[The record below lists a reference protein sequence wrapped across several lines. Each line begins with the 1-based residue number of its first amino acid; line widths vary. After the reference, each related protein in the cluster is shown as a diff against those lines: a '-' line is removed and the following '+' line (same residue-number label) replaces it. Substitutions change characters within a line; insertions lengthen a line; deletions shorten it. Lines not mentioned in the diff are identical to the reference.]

1 MKPALFQIN
10 SVLTL
15 TGKQTAD
22 ANPTGLPRL
31 RSARPSAPARVGPWR
46 GQVFAVALLSF
57 CLWAACS
64 GRASTI
70 TWTNRLGGD
79 WNTPANWSPHQ
90 VPSSSDTALITL
102 AANVTVTLS
111 ADAVVGTLDMSGAN
125 SHVLQVNGYTLTLY
139 GPVTTTAAGSMIALD
154 SGTLTGTA
162 ASSVAGTILWTGG
175 TLGKTGSTL
184 TLAASGVLNANFGT
198 GYTRYLYGSFTNAGT
213 VQMVTGTAELVAAQW
228 YNLPGAVVSFQNGA
242 GLTYSGYSW
251 IMNQGIFRK
260 LGGVDTSQIEV
271 AFTNSG
277 TVDVQIGTLEF
288 SEDGSFN
295 SGTVFTGTGTNLFDW
310 GTFALNT
317 SVTVANGRLAGAAWV
332 GNNGTFNGNWN
343 WTSGTIGTSGS
354 TLTLAAGGVLNAN
367 FGTGYTRYLYGS
379 FTNAGTV
386 QMVTGTAELD
396 AAQWYNLPGAVVSFQ
411 NSAGLTYSGYSWI
424 MNQGIFRKLGGVDTS
439 QIDVA
444 FTNSGTVDVQI
455 GTLQFSEGGS
465 FNSGTVFTGAG
476 TNLFDWGTFALNT
489 SVTVANGRLAGAAW
503 VGNNGTFNG
512 NWNWTSGTIGTV
524 GSTLTLA
531 VNGVLKADFG
541 AGYTRYLY
549 GVLTN
554 SGIIQML
561 SGTVQ
566 LDAAQLL
573 NLGLVDFVSDA
584 GMGYSGNSWIINQ
597 GMFGKSGGSATS
609 QVDVT
614 FTNYGVINAGAA
626 TLSFS
631 QTHTL
636 IGGMLNFGLSGPANY
651 GKINL
656 AGSAA
661 LTGTVAAYLN
671 NGYRPTAASSF
682 PVLTYGSR
690 TGIFTNTALP
700 YAAAWQTNYAATVFT
715 LSVSNARPL
724 LALIPSQVATQQV
737 AFSVTASATD
747 VDTTQTLTYGLSS
760 PPANMAINPT
770 TGQITWTPLST
781 QAPSTNTI
789 VVTATDSGTPPLTDT
804 NSFTLTVFS
813 TNTIPTSTFRITS
826 FSVTNGLA
834 TLSWTSIPN
843 RTYHLQYK
851 NALTATTWTNVLLD
865 IVATGT
871 TTTAHPTLDPAVPT
885 RFYRVALLP

>member
-1 MKPALFQIN
+1 MKPAIFQIN
-10 SVLTL
+10 SILTL
-15 TGKQTAD
+15 TGKHTTNAD
-22 ANPTGLPRL
+22 PTNRPRV
-31 RSARPSAPARVGPWR
+31 RSARPSPPARVGPWR
-46 GQVFAVALLSF
+46 GRALAVALLTF
-57 CLWAACS
+57 CLGAACS

-102 AANVTVTLS
+102 GANVTVTLS
-111 ADAVVGTLDMSGAN
+111 ADAAVGTLDMSGAN

-184 TLAASGVLNANFGT
+184 TLAASGVLKADFGT
-198 GYTRYLYGSFTNAGT
+198 GYTRYLYGSFTNAGS
-213 VQMVTGTAELVAAQW
+213 VQMVTGTAQLDAAQW

-242 GLTYSGYSW
+242 GLTYAGYSW
-251 IMNQGIFRK
+251 IINQGIFRK

-288 SEDGSFN
+288 SD
-295 SGTVFTGTGTNLFDW
+295 
-310 GTFALNT
+310 
-317 SVTVANGRLAGAAWV
+317 
-332 GNNGTFNGNWN
+332 
-343 WTSGTIGTSGS
+343 
-354 TLTLAAGGVLNAN
+354 
-367 FGTGYTRYLYGS
+367 
-379 FTNAGTV
+379 
-386 QMVTGTAELD
+386 
-396 AAQWYNLPGAVVSFQ
+396 
-411 NSAGLTYSGYSWI
+411 
-424 MNQGIFRKLGGVDTS
+424 
-439 QIDVA
+439 
-444 FTNSGTVDVQI
+444 
-455 GTLQFSEGGS
+455 GGS

-476 TNLFDWGTFALNT
+476 TNLFDGGTFVLNT
-489 SVTVANGRLAGAAW
+489 SVTVANGRLAGATW
-503 VGNNGTFNG
+503 VGNNGTFSG
-512 NWNWTSGTIGTV
+512 NWTWSSGTIGTP

-541 AGYTRYLY
+541 TGYTRYLY

-573 NLGLVDFVSDA
+573 NRGLVDFVSDA
-584 GMGYSGNSWIINQ
+584 GMGYSGNSWIANW

-636 IGGMLNFGLSGPANY
+636 VGGMLNFGLSSPANY

-656 AGSAA
+656 AGSAG

-715 LSVSNARPL
+715 LIVSNARPV
-724 LALIPSQVATQQV
+724 LAAIPSQVATQQV
-737 AFSVTASATD
+737 AFAVTASATD

-770 TGQITWTPLST
+770 TGQITWTPLAT

-789 VVTATDSGTPPLTDT
+789 VVTVTDNGTPPLTDT
-804 NSFTLTVFS
+804 NSFTLTVFA
-813 TNTIPTSTFRITS
+813 TNTVPANTVRLTS
-826 FSVTNGLA
+826 FSIINGLA

-851 NALTATTWTNVLLD
+851 NALTATTWTDVLLD
-865 IVATGT
+865 IVATDT
-871 TTTAHPTLDPAVPT
+871 TTTVHPTLDPAVPT